1 MIEELLPKE
10 SGPVTLA
17 VNKWIEFFR
26 PRLRGVSAELF
37 KTTQPPVDYMEWV
50 AVGGFEAFLATPE
63 GALAASN
70 IETGALTAALLMYL
84 EDEHRR
90 RSEWE
95 QKIEK
100 RLETLYGHP
109 LDL

>member
-10 SGPVTLA
+10 TGPVA
-17 VNKWIEFFR
+17 VAINKWIEYFR
-26 PRLRGVSAELF
+26 PHLKAAALEMF
-37 KTTQPPVDYMEWV
+37 KLQPSEQYMEWV
-50 AVGGFEAFLATPE
+50 AQGGFEAFLASPQ
-63 GALAASN
+63 GSIMAGN
-70 IETGALTAALLMYL
+70 IESGAISASILMVL
-84 EDEHRR
+84 EVEHKR

-100 RLETLYGHP
+100 RIETLYGHP